1 MNTNPLLSN
10 TLSHWDG
17 QVRRMTAVFDSF
29 TDEEM
34 YVQVAPGR
42 NRIIYILGHM
52 TAAHDMLLPL
62 LGLGERKYP
71 NLDEFFIT
79 HPDSP
84 DTALPMPGELRSYW
98 RDVNAAVS
106 AAFREVPPAGWLER
120 HTMVTPEEFE
130 KEPHRNRF
138 NVLLSRLSHISYHL
152 GQLALVN
159 K

>member
-1 MNTNPLLSN
+1 METNPLIGITLSN
-10 TLSHWDG
+10 WDS
-17 QVRRMTAVFDSF
+17 QVKRITTAFDNYK
-29 TDEEM
+29 DEDM
-34 YVQVAPGR
+34 YLQVAPGR

-52 TAAHDMLLPL
+52 TAVHDMLLPL
-62 LGLGERKYP
+62 LGLGERRYP

-84 DTALPMPGELRSYW
+84 ETALPMPGELRTYW
-98 RDVNAAVS
+98 KDVNAAIS
-106 AAFREVPPAGWLER
+106 AAFRQLSAEEWLDR

-138 NVLLSRLSHISYHL
+138 NVLLSRLTHISYHL